1 MIMVPMNPKKVKKL
15 RTIMMENI
23 QKMMDTEIG
32 VSIFIDPNPGDLT
45 MTRMKLR

>member
-32 VSIFIDPNPGDLT
+32 VSIFIDSRYLDMKPGTL
-45 MTRMKLR
+45 K